1 MLKTGYPGRVR
12 FAASIGT
19 AIFGAFVA
27 MILLIAALGAYGL
40 YVLQAAGGF
49 VVEVYDRPLMAIN
62 YGRAA
67 SLDFAEMDKEVM
79 RREAAGSDRERAAID
94 AKIEHLGKLF
104 NEDLS
109 VAAARSLHDDEQGA
123 LGQIHDLVARWNEL
137 RREPWAVYSR
147 DLGPL
152 AAKIVERFDV
162 LAELATG
169 HSFVQRR
176 RVVSDVEFFQYTSAG
191 ALLLA
196 LLLAAGITLVLGRR
210 IIRPLREAATIADR
224 IAAGELQAPIPS
236 GGQDETGMLLRSMT
250 VMQQNIREM
259 VEREQA
265 QRRSAQNRLAEA
277 LENSREA
284 VVLVDADDRIVI
296 ANSQLAN
303 FFPQLAP
310 HLNGG
315 MSFTEAF
322 RQVEELA
329 GPVPPDQDADAPVA
343 ANLALE
349 RELRLADGR
358 WLRISRS
365 PLQDGGFFLLISDFS
380 DVKER
385 EERLTEARRAAEAA
399 SEAKSTFLANM
410 SHELRTPLN
419 AIIGFSEVMAGQV
432 LGELNPNYVG
442 YARDIRQSGGHLL
455 DIISSV
461 LDLSKSEAGKLKL
474 SCQALDLNEIIS
486 ASVTMMRD
494 QCARTK
500 QTLFAVLPPEPI
512 DVHADPAKLRQVVLN
527 LLSNAAK
534 FTDAGGMIT
543 VSAAATERAAVI
555 RVTDNGIG
563 MSPDQ
568 IPIALAAFGQV
579 DSRLARRYEGTGLGL
594 PLSKAIIELHGGTI
608 TIDSTPGKG
617 TCVTVTLPRRAVDAD
632 AAAA

>member
-1 MLKTGYPGRVR
+1 
-12 FAASIGT
+12 
-19 AIFGAFVA
+19 
-27 MILLIAALGAYGL
+27 
-40 YVLQAAGGF
+40 
-49 VVEVYDRPLMAIN
+49 MAIN

-79 RREAAGSDRERAAID
+79 RREAAATDRERAAID
-94 AKIEHLGKLF
+94 SKIEHLAKLF
-104 NEDLS
+104 NEDLA
-109 VAAARSLHDDEQGA
+109 VASTRSLHDDEQAA

-152 AAKIVERFDV
+152 ATKIMERFDL

-176 RVVSDVEFFQYTSAG
+176 KVVSDVAYFQYTSAG

-196 LLLAAGITLVLGRR
+196 LFLAAVITLVLGRR

-284 VVLVDADDRIVI
+284 VALVDVDDRIVI

-310 HLNGG
+310 QLQSGK
-315 MSFTEAF
+315 SFTEAF
-322 RQVEELA
+322 QQVEELVGPATDETTRGSA
-329 GPVPPDQDADAPVA
+329 GL
-343 ANLALE
+343 NLPLE
-349 RELRLADGR
+349 HELRLANGR
-358 WLRISRS
+358 WLRVSRS
-365 PLQDGGFFLLISDFS
+365 PLMEGGFFLLISDFS

-399 SEAKSTFLANM
+399 SEAKSRFLANM

-432 LGELNPNYVG
+432 LGELNPSYTQ

-474 SCQALDLNEIIS
+474 SCQALDLNEIIG

-494 QCARTK
+494 QSARAK

-512 DVHADPAKLRQVVLN
+512 QVHADPAKLRQVVLN

-534 FTDAGGMIT
+534 FTDPGGTIT
-543 VSAAATERAAVI
+543 VSAAATKRAAVI

-563 MSPDQ
+563 MSPEQ

-579 DSRLARRYEGTGLGL
+579 DSRLARKYEGTGLGL
-594 PLSKAIIELHGGTI
+594 PLSKAIVELHGGTI

-617 TCVTVTLPRRAVDAD
+617 TCVTVTLPRRALDAD

>member
-1 MLKTGYPGRVR
+1 MV
-12 FAASIGT
+12 
-19 AIFGAFVA
+19 
-27 MILLIAALGAYGL
+27 LLIAALGGYGL

-79 RREAAGSDRERAAID
+79 RREAAGTDRERAAID
-94 AKIEHLGKLF
+94 AKIDHLGKLF
-104 NEDLS
+104 NEDLA

-284 VVLVDADDRIVI
+284 VVLVDAEDRIVI

-310 HLNGG
+310 QLQSG
-315 MSFTEAF
+315 MRFTEAF
-322 RQVEELA
+322 RQAAELVGPAASDHGWDASA
-329 GPVPPDQDADAPVA
+329 GPYLP
-343 ANLALE
+343 LE
-349 RELRLADGR
+349 RELPLADGR

-365 PLQDGGFFLLISDFS
+365 PLRDGGFFLLISDFS

-385 EERLTEARRAAEAA
+385 EERLTDARRAAEAA
-399 SEAKSTFLANM
+399 SEAKGTFLANM

-419 AIIGFSEVMAGQV
+419 AIIGFSEVMAGEV
-432 LGELNPNYVG
+432 LGELNPSYVQ
-442 YARDIRQSGGHLL
+442 YAKDIRQSGGHLL

-474 SCQALDLNEIIS
+474 SDQMLDLNEIIG

-494 QCARTK
+494 QCARAK
-500 QTLFAVLPPEPI
+500 QTLFAVVPPEPI
-512 DVHADPAKLRQVVLN
+512 AVRGDAAKLRQVVLN
-527 LLSNAAK
+527 LLSNSAK
-534 FTDAGGMIT
+534 FTDAGGTIT
-543 VSAAATERAAVI
+543 VSAAATERAAVV

-563 MSPDQ
+563 MSPEQ

-617 TCVTVTLPRRAVDAD
+617 TCVTVTLPRRTADAD

>member
-1 MLKTGYPGRVR
+1 MYRHNCLWVGGLRAFSPALRSSYPGRVR

-27 MILLIAALGAYGL
+27 MVLLIAALGGYGL

-79 RREAAGSDRERAAID
+79 RREAAGTDRERAAID
-94 AKIEHLGKLF
+94 A
-104 NEDLS
+104 
-109 VAAARSLHDDEQGA
+109 RSIIWESSSTKTWPSRRRGRCMMTSRA
-123 LGQIHDLVARWNEL
+123 PWVKSTTWSPRWNEL

-284 VVLVDADDRIVI
+284 GGASRCRRPHRHR
-296 ANSQLAN
+296 QLAARKLL
-303 FFPQLAP
+303 PATRAAAP
-310 HLNGG
+310 KRHALHRGVPAGGRARRSGSVRPRFGTHPPALIFLSNG
-315 MSFTEAF
+315 
-322 RQVEELA
+322 
-329 GPVPPDQDADAPVA
+329 
-343 ANLALE
+343 NC
-349 RELRLADGR
+349 
-358 WLRISRS
+358 RS
-365 PLQDGGFFLLISDFS
+365 PMEDG
-380 DVKER
+380 
-385 EERLTEARRAAEAA
+385 
-399 SEAKSTFLANM
+399 
-410 SHELRTPLN
+410 
-419 AIIGFSEVMAGQV
+419 
-432 LGELNPNYVG
+432 
-442 YARDIRQSGGHLL
+442 
-455 DIISSV
+455 
-461 LDLSKSEAGKLKL
+461 
-474 SCQALDLNEIIS
+474 
-486 ASVTMMRD
+486 
-494 QCARTK
+494 CA
-500 QTLFAVLPPEPI
+500 
-512 DVHADPAKLRQVVLN
+512 
-527 LLSNAAK
+527 
-534 FTDAGGMIT
+534 
-543 VSAAATERAAVI
+543 SAAARSETAA
-555 RVTDNGIG
+555 
-563 MSPDQ
+563 S
-568 IPIALAAFGQV
+568 
-579 DSRLARRYEGTGLGL
+579 S
-594 PLSKAIIELHGGTI
+594 
-608 TIDSTPGKG
+608 
-617 TCVTVTLPRRAVDAD
+617 C
-632 AAAA
+632 